1 MKKRGGGAG
10 KYSPRFFEHISGSL
24 SACKA
29 RIEAT
34 NNKIKLLLR
43 LDYGFRNID
52 TMIGLIMLFCSSI
65 EIPRT
70 GRKQKEPINKGSIT
84 TRAA

>member
-1 MKKRGGGAG
+1 MRYG
-10 KYSPRFFEHISGSL
+10 L
-24 SACKA
+24 SNA

-43 LDYGFRNID
+43 IAYGFRNID
-52 TMIGLIMLFCSSI
+52 AMIGLIMLFCSSI
-65 EIPRT
+65 EIPWP

-84 TRAA
+84 TQAA

>member
-1 MKKRGGGAG
+1 M
-10 KYSPRFFEHISGSL
+10 
-24 SACKA
+24 
-29 RIEAT
+29 T

-43 LDYGFRNID
+43 VAYSFRNID

-65 EIPRT
+65 EIPWP
-70 GRKQKEPINKGSIT
+70 GRKRKKPINKGSIT

>member
-10 KYSPRFFEHISGSL
+10 KYSPRFLRHISGSL

-29 RIEAT
+29 RTEAT

-43 LDYGFRNID
+43 VSYGFRNID

-65 EIPRT
+65 EIPWP
-70 GRKQKEPINKGSIT
+70 GRKQKEPTNKGSIT
-84 TRAA
+84 TQAA

>member
-1 MKKRGGGAG
+1 MRNG
-10 KYSPRFFEHISGSL
+10 L
-24 SACKA
+24 SNA

-43 LDYGFRNID
+43 VAYGFRNID
-52 TMIGLIMLFCSSI
+52 TMIGLIMPFCSSI
-65 EIPRT
+65 EIPWP

-84 TRAA
+84 TQAA